1 MKEKNRIGFLP
12 EAKRTLT
19 GILGALIYAIGVNFF
34 IVPAQLYTGGLMGIS
49 QVIRT
54 MVIDFTPMTQPDFDI
69 AGLIYYAFNIPIF
82 ILAVTRIGKRF
93 FLKTLIVVTAMTA
106 FLALL
111 PITPILSDPLAAAV
125 IGGILTGTALGLI
138 LRMGASSGGMDVVG
152 VLLSKWKKD
161 FSVGKINLIVNIG
174 LYTFCLFLF
183 DREIVIYSL
192 IYAAVSAVAM
202 DRAHFQNINVE
213 ATIITKVHTEL
224 LEEEIF
230 EELGRGIT
238 KWQCLGTYTYEQS
251 HILYIVLSKYEVHR
265 LRNLVHKFDPQ
276 AFIVLNEGVY
286 VDGHYLKKL

>member
-1 MKEKNRIGFLP
+1 
-12 EAKRTLT
+12 
-19 GILGALIYAIGVNFF
+19 
-34 IVPAQLYTGGLMGIS
+34 MGIS

-54 MVIDFTPMTQPDFDI
+54 TLFEFTPISPPNFDI
-69 AGLIYYAFNIPIF
+69 AGLIYYVFNLPIF

-93 FLKTLIVVTAMTA
+93 FLKTLIVVTAMTT

-111 PITPILSDPLAAAV
+111 PITLILSDRLAAAV

-152 VLLSKWKKD
+152 VLLSKWKRD

-224 LEEEIF
+224 LEGEIF

-276 AFIVLNEGVY
+276 AFIVMNEGVY

>member
-1 MKEKNRIGFLP
+1 MEEKKKIGFLP
-12 EAKRTLT
+12 EIKRTLI
-19 GILGALIYAIGVNFF
+19 GILGAFIYAIGVNFF
-34 IVPAQLYTGGLMGIS
+34 VVPAMLYTGGLMGIS

-54 MVIDFTPMTQPDFDI
+54 ILIDFTPMKSPAFDI
-69 AGLIYYAFNIPIF
+69 AGLIYYGFNIPIF

-111 PITPILSDPLAAAV
+111 PITPMLSDRVASAV
-125 IGGILTGTALGLI
+125 VGGILTGTALGLI

-152 VLLSKWKKD
+152 VILSKWKRD
-161 FSVGKINLIVNIG
+161 FSVGKINLFVNIG
-174 LYTFCLFLF
+174 LYTVCLFLF

-192 IYAAVSAVAM
+192 VYAAVSAVAM

-213 ATIITKVHTEL
+213 VTIITKVHTEL
-224 LEEEIF
+224 LEEEVF
-230 EELGRGIT
+230 VELGRGIT

-265 LRNLVHKFDPQ
+265 LRNIVHKFDPQ
-276 AFIVLNEGVY
+276 AFIVINEGVY

>member
-54 MVIDFTPMTQPDFDI
+54 MVIDFTPMTLPDFDI

-111 PITPILSDPLAAAV
+111 PITLILSDPLAAAV

-174 LYTFCLFLF
+174 LYTCCLFLF

-213 ATIITKVHTEL
+213 VTIITKVHTEL

-265 LRNLVHKFDPQ
+265 LRKLVHKFDPR
-276 AFIVLNEGVY
+276 AFIVINEGVY